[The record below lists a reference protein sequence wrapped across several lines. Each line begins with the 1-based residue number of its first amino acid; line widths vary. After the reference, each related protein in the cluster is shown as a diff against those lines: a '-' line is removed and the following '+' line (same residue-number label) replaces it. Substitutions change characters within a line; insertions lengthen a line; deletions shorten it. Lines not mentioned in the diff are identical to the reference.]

1 MTRNHRSTS
10 IITIVGITCFGV
22 FLCNA
27 GEVPPRGPS
36 GQSLRIPPDQQTLGE
51 VYHVISGAGTQVTWE
66 TDARLLRLVAT
77 CNRAVG
83 YVVAQFDLEEGQPP
97 VLAGAVRVPVA
108 SLTTGAEQYDASLHA
123 ADMLDLEQY
132 PEILV
137 SLVSAGPARN
147 VVIENRIEQCEFT
160 LVGGLT
166 VKDKT
171 VRFESPASMALLPF
185 ANATQQFSPSDLM
198 MLRTG
203 LTVVLAD
210 LGITTESPLGA
221 GFTSKNVT
229 IGLYFMCTTL
239 APEFNFDPRVDDK
252 MYVKHLQFITRLRD
266 FNNPD
271 DAYPYGR
278 ALLKEIWDD
287 SRLLNDLAWEVLTGE
302 QIKRRDLAFI
312 EQAARRSNELSDHKE
327 ATYLHTLA
335 RLHYER
341 GDLDAALKYQKLAVE
356 NLAGQPFYIAPPIKA
371 SLAEFEAEVKR
382 RAGTGD

>member
-1 MTRNHRSTS
+1 MTRNRLSIS
-10 IITIVGITCFGV
+10 IITVVGITCFGA
-22 FLCNA
+22 FLCKA

-51 VYHVISGAGTQVTWE
+51 IYHVIAGAGTQVTWE

-83 YVVAQFDLEEGQPP
+83 FFVTRFDLEEGQPP
-97 VLAGAVRVPVA
+97 VLGGALRVPVA
-108 SLTTGAEQYDASLHA
+108 SLTTGAEQYDAGLHA
-123 ADMLDLEQY
+123 ADMLNLEQY

-160 LVGGLT
+160 LVGALT

-171 VRFESPASMALLPF
+171 IRFESPASMALLPF

-198 MLRTG
+198 MLRTR
-203 LTVVLAD
+203 LTVALAD

-221 GFTSKNVT
+221 GFTSKDVT
-229 IGLYFMCTTL
+229 IDLYFMCTTL

-271 DAYPYGR
+271 DAYSYGR

-312 EQAARRSNELSDHKE
+312 EQAARRANELSDHKE
-327 ATYLHTLA
+327 AMHLHTLA

-341 GDLDAALKYQKLAVE
+341 GDLDAAVKYEKLAVE

-371 SLAEFEAEVKR
+371 SLAKYEAEAKR
-382 RAGTGD
+382 REATGN